1 MNKKY
6 RIPAALLMAA
16 LWIFLI
22 YRFAGIFFETND
34 DRLLSEI
41 FSGSMTGVPE
51 PHSYYVDYIL
61 GFVLSLLY
69 RATTDIPWYGG
80 MLVLFQFLCSFFT
93 ADALLSRCRSRRDVF
108 FALILCAFLY
118 MDSFYIIANIQYT
131 STAAMLAITGYL
143 CLLLYSEGRA
153 RYLVFFLLEF
163 LAYLLRSNAML
174 MIQPPG
180 VLAFAGFYFAE
191 HKMYR
196 FRAFSVKEW
205 LKKCRPLYHIA
216 LLLLLILII
225 GKTNYYIFYS
235 SPGWREYKKINDGVT
250 EITDYGSIPDYSKVQ
265 DILPRYG
272 VTEKQYNAF
281 LQYAMIEENLSGD
294 CLLEVAK
301 VARAENP
308 ALDTSEVLKQ
318 FGKSYTTREYWNL
331 NFLLLAVWAVFL
343 LYIIFGKA
351 FPLLL
356 PAGGIFLAR
365 SLLWLF
371 LLYEGRTP
379 PRVMI
384 PLYLG
389 EIALLL
395 CTFFLAVLN
404 GNAHT
409 VNKRQT
415 LRFFRKHLSVLL
427 LILLLPFAAKTF
439 KSQYLHLSAKNANE
453 AIYFQGMQDIISYCN
468 NQTEKRYFIDASAL
482 IYYRGSAFETK
493 IYGKR
498 NNVITGCWYSGAP
511 VLYQYE
517 KDYFAD
523 CDAIYLITSSDMEM
537 QAGMV
542 IDYLEERLN
551 STARQ
556 DDTFTVSNGGK
567 YLVYA
572 FPL

>member
-1 MNKKY
+1 M
-6 RIPAALLMAA
+6 
-16 LWIFLI
+16 
-22 YRFAGIFFETND
+22 
-34 DRLLSEI
+34 
-41 FSGSMTGVPE
+41 
-51 PHSYYVDYIL
+51 
-61 GFVLSLLY
+61 
-69 RATTDIPWYGG
+69 
-80 MLVLFQFLCSFFT
+80 
-93 ADALLSRCRSRRDVF
+93 
-108 FALILCAFLY
+108 
-118 MDSFYIIANIQYT
+118 
-131 STAAMLAITGYL
+131 
-143 CLLLYSEGRA
+143 
-153 RYLVFFLLEF
+153 
-163 LAYLLRSNAML
+163 
-174 MIQPPG
+174 
-180 VLAFAGFYFAE
+180 
-191 HKMYR
+191 
-196 FRAFSVKEW
+196 
-205 LKKCRPLYHIA
+205 
-216 LLLLLILII
+216 
-225 GKTNYYIFYS
+225 
-235 SPGWREYKKINDGVT
+235 
-250 EITDYGSIPDYSKVQ
+250 
-265 DILPRYG
+265 
-272 VTEKQYNAF
+272 
-281 LQYAMIEENLSGD
+281 
-294 CLLEVAK
+294 
-301 VARAENP
+301 
-308 ALDTSEVLKQ
+308 
-318 FGKSYTTREYWNL
+318 
-331 NFLLLAVWAVFL
+331 
-343 LYIIFGKA
+343 
-351 FPLLL
+351 
-356 PAGGIFLAR
+356 
-365 SLLWLF
+365 
-371 LLYEGRTP
+371 TP

-409 VNKRQT
+409 VDKRQT